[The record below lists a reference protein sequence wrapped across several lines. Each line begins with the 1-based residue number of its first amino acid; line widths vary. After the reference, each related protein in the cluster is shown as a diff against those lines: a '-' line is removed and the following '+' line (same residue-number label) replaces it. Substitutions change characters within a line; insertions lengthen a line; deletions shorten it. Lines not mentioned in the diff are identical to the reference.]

1 MMKKRF
7 VSLLCALALCLGL
20 LPATALA
27 EDTAPQTLYVG
38 NYQIKSISGDTLT
51 YLKAGPTEGSLIEG
65 TSVDWTVRYEPSSA
79 TLTLNRATIGE
90 SFTGSAPHGAGIY
103 AQCYD
108 GRSVALTIKVIGTN
122 TIQGRY
128 GICGCTTRHECLPYH
143 PT

>member
-1 MMKKRF
+1 MKKRF

-51 YLKAGPTEGSLIEG
+51 YLKPGPTEGSLIEG
-65 TSVDWTVRYEPSSA
+65 TSPDWTVRYEPSSA

-90 SFTGSAPHGAGIY
+90 SFTGSAPCAGIY

-122 TIQGRY
+122 TIQGHY